1 MKLSIANTIWSL
13 AFAAAFLLL
22 DGMPLGAQ
30 PAREKRAGSRSAPT
44 PAASPKVYSPLEFG
58 ARPDGATLATAA
70 IQRAIDQCAGKGGG
84 IVQLSR
90 GVYLSG
96 TIFLRTGV
104 TLQIDEGATLLG
116 STRLADY
123 PEVTPTFQSL
133 MTERELVKQSIIY
146 AERVERI
153 GIRGKGVIDGQG
165 AKFTVQP
172 KVRPLVA
179 RPFIIRMVECREVL
193 VEDITLLNSASW
205 TESYLAC
212 DNLTIRNIRIYGH
225 AIRNNDG
232 IDIDG
237 CQNVLIE
244 GVESSSDDDGMCF
257 KGTSDRPTRNVV
269 VRNSRF
275 YSYCNALK
283 IGTDSQGA
291 FENLRLENLELGRPP
306 PGTPP
311 LHLGRP
317 EGVSGVSLE
326 IVDGGTIDGVV
337 IDNVK
342 VVGTMAPIYIVLG
355 DRGRHLKDK
364 PRPPPGVVK
373 NITISN
379 LTAETASPM
388 GCPII
393 GLSNHR
399 IEKLLL
405 RNIKISFPGGG
416 TTEDRARKFTEKAD
430 TYPEAIKYAKHL
442 PAFGLFFWHAANVR
456 LENVSL
462 TTRATDQREAIVL
475 EDVDNFTID
484 GRMMRGN

>member
-1 MKLSIANTIWSL
+1 MMKTPIPKAGWRLACGAGLLVLSGL
-13 AFAAAFLLL
+13 A
-22 DGMPLGAQ
+22 LGAQ
-30 PAREKRAGSRSAPT
+30 PGRERRTGSGMIGN
-44 PAASPKVYSPLEFG
+44 ASPKVYSPIEFG
-58 ARPDGATLATAA
+58 ARPDGTTLATEA
-70 IQRAIDQCAGKGGG
+70 IQRAIDVCAGEGGG
-84 IVQLSR
+84 IVQLSP

-96 TIFLRTGV
+96 TIFMRTGV
-104 TLQIDEGATLLG
+104 TLQIDERATLLG
-116 STRLADY
+116 STRLTDY
-123 PEVTPTFQSL
+123 PEVTPTFKSL
-133 MTERELVKQSIIY
+133 MTEKELVTQSIIY

-172 KVRPLVA
+172 KVRPLVK
-179 RPFIIRMVECREVL
+179 RPFIIRMVECRDVL
-193 VEDITLLNSASW
+193 VEDITLRNSASW
-205 TESYLAC
+205 TQSYLAC
-212 DNLTIRNIRIYGH
+212 DNLTIRNIRINGH

-244 GVESSSDDDGMCF
+244 GVESTSDDDGMCF
-257 KGTSDRPTRNVV
+257 KGTSERPTRNVV

-275 YSYCNALK
+275 FSYCNALK

-317 EGVSGVSLE
+317 EGISGISLQ

-337 IDNVK
+337 IDQVK

-364 PRPPPGVVK
+364 PRLPPGVVK
-373 NITISN
+373 NVTISN
-379 LTAETASPM
+379 LTAETDSPM

-393 GLSNHR
+393 GLGDHR
-399 IEKLLL
+399 IDGLLL

-416 TTEDRARKFTEKAD
+416 TAEDRVRKFTEKAD
-430 TYPEAIKYAKHL
+430 SYPEAIKYANRL
-442 PAFGLFFWHAANVR
+442 PAYGFFFWHVANVR

-462 TTRATDQREAIVL
+462 TTRTADLREAIVL
-475 EDVDNFTID
+475 EDASRVTVD
-484 GRMMRGN
+484 GRLMRND